1 MKASLTTSY
10 KMFYATVLRFKL
22 NKSDQTKREETFLIM
37 QALNKWR
44 IPSPIL
50 EIFENQIFYQQRNS
64 KQ

>member
-10 KMFYATVLRFKL
+10 KMFYATVLWFKL